1 MSIKSFKFG
10 RRLLLVIASFL
21 LMAPYRALSR
31 FLIRRPLVYLTWR
44 QDPTSTMV
52 VNWMDNDSRGPDHV
66 MYRRSAL
73 PRGSSWILA
82 RGFNHKF
89 ADDKKRIIHHVEL
102 QGLNPDTEYVF
113 TIGSRGPAR
122 GGSYLKFR
130 TLPKLMPS
138 DFRFVTGGDM
148 MHDRKKVD
156 DMNQRAAKLNPWFA
170 LLGGDL
176 AYADAN
182 KKNVSNWEDWLE
194 SWMLNCVRKNDGCLV
209 PMVVAIGNHEV
220 AGGTGKKPKDAK
232 YFYSLF
238 PMPSKR
244 SFYVLDIGNYVSL
257 IVLDSDLTERIE
269 GEQAIWLEQS
279 LSQRSGKLPHVIACY
294 HKPAYGTAKPSSGTK
309 DSSKDPL
316 AQKIIKYWCP
326 LFDKYNVTAVFEND
340 HHTYK
345 RTHPLRGNRIDR
357 DRGIVYLGDGCWGV
371 DTRDV
376 PKTDEVWYLAKAE
389 SKRHLICVTI
399 FNGKPYYVAYEANGK
414 VIDRY
419 S

>member
-73 PRGSSWILA
+73 PRGSRWILA
-82 RGFNHKF
+82 RGFKHKF

-194 SWMLNCVRKNDGCLV
+194 SWMSNCVRKNDGCLI

-244 SFYVLDIGNYVSL
+244 SFYVLDIGNYLSL
-257 IVLDSDLTERIE
+257 VVLDSDLTERIE

-279 LSQRSGKLPHVIACY
+279 LSQRSRKVPHVFACY
-294 HKPAYGTAKPSSGTK
+294 HKPAYGTAKPPSGTK

-399 FNGKPYYVAYEANGK
+399 RNGKPDYVAYEANGK
-414 VIDRY
+414 VIDRH